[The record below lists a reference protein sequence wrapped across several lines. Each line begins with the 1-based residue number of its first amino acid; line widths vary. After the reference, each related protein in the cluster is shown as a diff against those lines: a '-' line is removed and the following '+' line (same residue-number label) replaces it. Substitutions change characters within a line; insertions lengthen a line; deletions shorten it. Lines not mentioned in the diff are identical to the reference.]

1 MMEIRAISL
10 AETLPIRSIALR
22 KGQSYDKCLVP
33 EDSNEEVF
41 HIGGIVGEK
50 VVGTASFF
58 AKNFAEY
65 GINGFQ
71 LRMMGV
77 LPEYRGQNIGRA
89 IVEYA
94 VAVLESEYQAAYLWC
109 HAREVAYDF
118 YAKLGFT
125 FISGEF
131 DIAGIGTHRSMLL
144 AL

>member
-1 MMEIRAISL
+1 MMQIRTISL
-10 AETLPIRSIALR
+10 TDTLPVRSIALR

-33 EDSNEEVF
+33 EDSQEDVF
-41 HIGGIVGEK
+41 HVGGFVGEN

-65 GINGFQ
+65 GEKGFQ

-94 VAVLESEYQAAYLWC
+94 VAILESEYQAAYLWC

-131 DIAGIGTHRSMLL
+131 DIAGIGTHRTMLL